1 MKRML
6 KQLRPDGKGKSRF
19 FDKLIERVDRVEAGD
34 VQQFLVQLVQA
45 KGIFERV
52 FEALQEGVI
61 VAGESGRIHFIN
73 SGACDFFG
81 VTREDA
87 LGALVGERIRG
98 LDWDSLVG
106 EGERTVVSRDMEV
119 FYPENRYLNFYVVPI
134 EGEDAHPDSEEAT
147 YVMLVR
153 DITQNRRLTEE
164 TIESERLSALTMLAA
179 GVAHEIGNPLNSMN
193 IHLQLLDRKLRKA
206 VPDLYAEGLSELVEI
221 AIGEV
226 KRLDVIVEQFLGAIR
241 PARPRMEVADVNGLL
256 RESARFLEPELVDR
270 RIALRLELRSDLPPL
285 RLDAGQMKQAFYNL
299 IRNASQAIGAD
310 GEIVVRSDLDDDF
323 VRLSFR
329 DTGAGI
335 SAEAMGRMFQPYFTT
350 KKSGTGLGLLIVRRI
365 VREHGGDIRFESA
378 EGEGTTVTL
387 FLPRVIKGIRLLE
400 G

>member
-1 MKRML
+1 MKRNL
-6 KQLRPDGKGKSRF
+6 KQMRPDGKGKSRF
-19 FDKLIERVDRVEAGD
+19 LDKLIERVDRVGPGD

-61 VAGESGRIHFIN
+61 VAGASGRIHFIN

-81 VTREDA
+81 LTRDDA

-98 LDWDSLVG
+98 LDWDALVG
-106 EGERTVVSRDMEV
+106 DGENTVVSRDMEV
-119 FYPENRYLNFYVVPI
+119 FYPENRFLNFYVVPI
-134 EGEDAHPDSEEAT
+134 EAEDAHGDGEEAT

-179 GVAHEIGNPLNSMN
+179 GVAHEIGNPLNSLN

-206 VPDLYAEGLSELVEI
+206 VPDLYEEGLQELVEI
-221 AIGEV
+221 ATGEV
-226 KRLDVIVEQFLGAIR
+226 KRLDFIVEQFLRAIR
-241 PARPRMEVADVNGLL
+241 PTQPQMEVMDVNALV
-256 RESARFLEPELVDR
+256 RESVRFLEPELADR
-270 RIALRLELRSDLPPL
+270 RIAVRQELRSDLPPL
-285 RLDAGQMKQAFYNL
+285 RLDGGQIKQAFYNL
-299 IRNASQAIGAD
+299 IRNAAQAIGSD
-310 GEIVVRSDLDDDF
+310 GEITVRSDLDDEF
-323 VRLSFR
+323 VRVAFR
-329 DTGAGI
+329 DTGDGI
-335 SAEAMGRMFQPYFTT
+335 SAEAMSRIFQPYFTT

-365 VREHGGDIRFESA
+365 VREHGGEMRFESA

-387 FLPRVIKGIRLLE
+387 FLPRVIKGVRLLE

>member
-1 MKRML
+1 MKRNL
-6 KQLRPDGKGKSRF
+6 NPKRPDGKGKSRF
-19 FDKLIERVDRVEAGD
+19 LDKLIERVDRVGPGD

-61 VAGESGRIHFIN
+61 VAGASGRIHFIN

-98 LDWDSLVG
+98 LDWDSLIGDG
-106 EGERTVVSRDMEV
+106 EHTVVSRDMEV

-134 EGEDAHPDSEEAT
+134 EGEDAHGDGEEAT

-179 GVAHEIGNPLNSMN
+179 GVAHEIGNPLNSLN
-193 IHLQLLDRKLRKA
+193 IHLQLLDRKLKKA
-206 VPDLYAEGLSELVEI
+206 VPELYEDGLAELVEI
-221 AIGEV
+221 ATGEV
-226 KRLDVIVEQFLGAIR
+226 KRLDFIVEQFLRAIR
-241 PARPRMEVADVNGLL
+241 PTAPQMEVLDVNQLV
-256 RESARFLEPELVDR
+256 RESLRFLEPELADR
-270 RIALRLELRSDLPPL
+270 RIAVRRELRSDLPPL

-299 IRNASQAIGAD
+299 IRNASQAIGTD
-310 GEIVVRSDLDDDF
+310 GEITVRSDLDDEC

-329 DTGAGI
+329 DTGDGI
-335 SAEAMGRMFQPYFTT
+335 SAEAMSRIFQPYFTT

-365 VREHGGDIRFESA
+365 VREHGGEIRFESE

-387 FLPRVIKGIRLLE
+387 FLPRVIKAMRMLE